1 MTSYKY
7 LGIDIHHKL
16 TYNYS
21 IEKRINGGW
30 KAHFDL
36 KNNCKS
42 VNLVVCD
49 NNKFLFETLV
59 IHVILDRCEV
69 WGFKISRENWRNIE
83 QISNQFITFK
93 LKVKRN
99 TPSPI
104 ILIEVGL
111 SLIHS
116 IAMTRYLMYKHKINN
131 MRKERLPK
139 IALKSSQK
147 TTTPQVMLM

>member
-1 MTSYKY
+1 M
-7 LGIDIHHKL
+7 
-16 TYNYS
+16 
-21 IEKRINGGW
+21 W
-30 KAHFDL
+30 
-36 KNNCKS
+36 
-42 VNLVVCD
+42 D

-83 QISNQFITFK
+83 QISKQFITFN

-99 TPSPI
+99 TPSI
-104 ILIEVGL
+104 ILIEVSL